1 MSESAQRSVR
11 VELRHVVLAEAAALT
26 ELKGGRVFVALDEP
40 PPVRSVLALVDGST
54 RNAIEVTR
62 VVEVA
67 DAGGVRGVHGR
78 VVDADAL
85 ARFAAVGTERLPG
98 GTREPASTQPS
109 LESEKSDAG
118 ASGSQLAMPAP
129 VMVVEADSEPIDV
142 SDGDGGDA
150 SDEPDGDGD
159 GGDGGEAQTK
169 KRKGRKR
176 R

>member
-1 MSESAQRSVR
+1 MSDSAQRTVR

-26 ELKGGRVFVALDEP
+26 EQSGGRVFVALDEP
-40 PPVRSVLALVDGST
+40 PPVRSVLALVDASDGST
-54 RNAIEVTR
+54 RRAIEVVR

-67 DAGGVRGVHGR
+67 DGDGSRGVHGR

-98 GTREPASTQPS
+98 GTREPASTEPTPDP
-109 LESEKSDAG
+109 EKSDAD
-118 ASGSQLAMPAP
+118 ANGSQLAMPAP
-129 VMVVEADSEPIDV
+129 VMVVENDSEPIDV
-142 SDGDGGDA
+142 SEGDGGDA
-150 SDEPDGDGD
+150 HEDAD
-159 GGDGGEAQTK
+159 GGDGGETQTK